1 MIKLKK
7 LLLFISAIGIYNV
20 LIYILYSV
28 EVGHE
33 GANINNLS
41 DTYWYSLVT
50 LTTVG
55 YGDFFPVTFWGR
67 FIGMVFV
74 LGSLGMLGYVLT
86 ELSLKISEY
95 IKKREMGHF
104 GTTMKNHC
112 IIIGWN
118 AFSKQVAE
126 QIIKANENL
135 AIVVNNEADLK
146 TIKQLYT
153 DKNCFV
159 LVSELNDFD
168 NLSKV
173 NITDAKRVYIS
184 FENDTDTLVYTISLK
199 KKYDL
204 VKCVVAIE
212 NIELKASFNYL
223 GVQFIIPK
231 KEIVSKFIASY
242 IFEPNV
248 ALLTEDLIS
257 TSDTEE
263 NLDIC
268 ENVLTQNHDLIGTRY
283 FDAFVN
289 LKKDKGII
297 LIAVSRDTNLIKS
310 PEDNFELKENDVLIY
325 IANGMNKQAITGV

>member
-1 MIKLKK
+1 MSTKQKLI
-7 LLLFISAIGIYNV
+7 LFTVIAAIYNLLV
-20 LIYILYSV
+20 YGLYYFESNF
-28 EVGHE
+28 ENT
-33 GANINNLS
+33 NIHNLA
-41 DTYWYSLVT
+41 DAYWYSLVT

-55 YGDFFPVTFWGR
+55 YGDFYPITFWGR
-67 FIGMVFV
+67 LIGILFV
-74 LGSLGMLGYVLT
+74 LGSLGMLGFIVT

-95 IKKREMGHF
+95 LKKREMGYF
-104 GTTMKNHC
+104 GTDMNNHC

-118 AFSKQVAE
+118 AFSRQVAE

-135 AIVVNNEADLK
+135 AIVVNQESDLK
-146 TIKQLYT
+146 TIKQIYS

-159 LVSELNDFD
+159 LLADLNDYKS
-168 NLSKV
+168 LEKI
-173 NITDAKRVYIS
+173 NIKDSRRVYVS

-199 KKYDL
+199 KRYES

-212 NIELKASFNYL
+212 NIELKSSFNYL

-257 TSDTEE
+257 TSNDRS

-268 ENVLTQNHDLIGTRY
+268 ETKLTSSHKYTETSFFDTYIDL
-283 FDAFVN
+283 
-289 LKKDKGII
+289 KEKSGIT
-297 LIAVSRDTNLIKS
+297 LVALSREGELIKN
-310 PEDNFELKENDVLIY
+310 PENNLVLKANDVLVY
-325 IANGMNKQAITGV
+325 IANGENKQFLN

>member
-1 MIKLKK
+1 MIKQKK
-7 LLLFISAIGIYNV
+7 LFLFVGAILIYNV
-20 LIYILYSV
+20 LIYIMYSV
-28 EVGHE
+28 ESGHE
-33 GANINNLS
+33 GANIKNLS

-67 FIGMVFV
+67 FTAMVFV
-74 LGSLGMLGYVLT
+74 LGSLGILGYVLT

-118 AFSKQVAE
+118 GFSEQVAE

-135 AIVVNNEADLK
+135 AVVVDNEADVK
-146 TIKQLYT
+146 SIKQLYP

-159 LVSELNDFD
+159 LLSKLNDFK
-168 NLSKV
+168 NLNKV
-173 NITDAKRVYIS
+173 NIADAKRVYIS

-199 KKYDL
+199 EQYDL

-212 NIELKASFNYL
+212 NVELRASFNYL
-223 GVQFIIPK
+223 GIQFIIPK

-257 TSDTEE
+257 TSNTEE

-268 ENVLTQNHDLIGTRY
+268 ENILTQNHELIGFCY
-283 FDAFVN
+283 FDAFVK
-289 LKKDKGII
+289 LKKQNGII
-297 LIAVSRDTNLIKS
+297 LIAMSRNSNLIKT
-310 PEDNFELKENDVLIY
+310 PKDDFELKENDVLIY
-325 IANGMNKQAITGV
+325 IANGKNKHTIFDD

>member
-1 MIKLKK
+1 MIKPKK
-7 LLLFISAIGIYNV
+7 ILLFLSTIGIYNV

-41 DTYWYSLVT
+41 DTYWYSVVT

-67 FIGMVFV
+67 FIGMAFV
-74 LGSLGMLGYVLT
+74 LGSLGILGYVLT

-95 IKKREMGHF
+95 VKKREMGYF

-118 AFSKQVAE
+118 SFSKQVAE
-126 QIIKANENL
+126 QIINAGENL

-153 DKNCFV
+153 EKKCFV

-168 NLSKV
+168 NLNKV

-257 TSDTEE
+257 TSTTEN

-268 ENVLTQNHDLIGTRY
+268 ETVLTTNHELIGSQY
-283 FDAFVN
+283 FDSYVA
-289 LKKDKGII
+289 LKKDKGIV
-297 LIAVSRDTNLIKS
+297 LVAVSRNFELIKN
-310 PEDNFELKENDVLIY
+310 PKDNFKLKENDVLIY
-325 IANGMNKQAITGV
+325 NANGKNKHAIIGA

>member
-1 MIKLKK
+1 MIKPKK
-7 LLLFISAIGIYNV
+7 LFLFISAILIYNV
-20 LIYILYSV
+20 LIYILYSA

-33 GANINNLS
+33 GANIQNLS

-67 FIGMVFV
+67 FIGMAFV

-95 IKKREMGHF
+95 VKKREMGYF

-126 QIIKANENL
+126 QIINAGEDL

-146 TIKQLYT
+146 TIKQLYA

-159 LVSELNDFD
+159 LLSELNDFD
-168 NLSKV
+168 NLNKV

-199 KKYDL
+199 KKYEL

-257 TSDTEE
+257 TSTTEE

-268 ENVLTQNHDLIGTRY
+268 ETILNTNHELIGTRY
-283 FDAFVN
+283 IDSYVA
-289 LKKDKGII
+289 LKKDKGIV
-297 LIAVSRDTNLIKS
+297 LVAVSR
-310 PEDNFELKENDVLIY
+310 NFELIKNPENNFVLKESDVLIY
-325 IANGMNKQAITGV
+325 IANGMNKQAIVGA

>member
-1 MIKLKK
+1 MNTKQKLI
-7 LLLFISAIGIYNV
+7 LFTVIAAIYNLLV
-20 LIYILYSV
+20 YGLYYFESNF
-28 EVGHE
+28 ENT
-33 GANINNLS
+33 NIHNLA
-41 DTYWYSLVT
+41 DAYWYSLVT

-55 YGDFFPVTFWGR
+55 YGDFYPITFWGR
-67 FIGMVFV
+67 LIGILFV
-74 LGSLGMLGYVLT
+74 LGSLGMLGFIVT

-95 IKKREMGHF
+95 LKKREMGYF
-104 GTTMKNHC
+104 GTDMNNHC

-118 AFSKQVAE
+118 AFSRQVAE

-135 AIVVNNEADLK
+135 AIVVNQESDLK
-146 TIKQLYT
+146 TIKQIYS

-159 LVSELNDFD
+159 LLADLNDYKS
-168 NLSKV
+168 LEKV
-173 NITDAKRVYIS
+173 NIKDSRRVYVS

-199 KKYDL
+199 KRYES

-212 NIELKASFNYL
+212 NIELKSSFNYL

-257 TSDTEE
+257 TSNDRS

-268 ENVLTQNHDLIGTRY
+268 ETKLTSKHVYINTNY
-283 FDAFVN
+283 FDTFVK
-289 LKKDKGII
+289 LKEQYGIT
-297 LIAVSRDTNLIKS
+297 LVALSRNGELIKN
-310 PEDNFELKENDVLIY
+310 PENSFKLLEDDILVY
-325 IANGMNKQAITGV
+325 IANGENKQFLN

>member
-1 MIKLKK
+1 MIKQRK
-7 LLLFISAIGIYNV
+7 LLLFLSAILIYNL
-20 LIYILYSV
+20 LIYILYRI
-28 EVGHE
+28 EAGYE
-33 GANINNLS
+33 GANITNLG

-67 FIGMVFV
+67 FTAMIFI
-74 LGSLGMLGYVLT
+74 LGSLGMLGYMLT

-118 AFSKQVAE
+118 DFSEQVAE
-126 QIIKANENL
+126 QIIKADESL
-135 AIVVNNEADLK
+135 AVVVDSEDDLK
-146 TIKQLYT
+146 SIKLLYP

-159 LVSELNDFD
+159 ILSKLNDFE
-168 NLSKV
+168 NLNKV
-173 NITDAKRVYIS
+173 NITEAKRVYIS
-184 FENDTDTLVYTISLK
+184 FESDTDTLVYTISLK
-199 KKYDL
+199 EKYDL

-212 NIELKASFNYL
+212 NVELRASFNYL
-223 GVQFIIPK
+223 GIQFIIPK

-257 TSDTEE
+257 TSNTEE

-268 ENVLTQNHDLIGTRY
+268 ENILAQEHELIGTCY
-283 FDAFVN
+283 FDAFVK
-289 LKKDKGII
+289 LKKEHGII
-297 LIAVSRDTNLIKS
+297 LIAVSRNSTLIKS
-310 PEDNFELKENDVLIY
+310 PKDDFELEENDVLIY
-325 IANGMNKQAITGV
+325 IANGKNKHAIFVD

>member
-1 MIKLKK
+1 MIKPKK
-7 LLLFISAIGIYNV
+7 LLLFVSAIGIYNV

-118 AFSKQVAE
+118 TFSKQVAE
-126 QIIKANENL
+126 QIIKADENL
-135 AIVVNNEADLK
+135 AIVVNSEADLK

-159 LVSELNDFD
+159 LLSELNDFD
-168 NLSKV
+168 NLNKV
-173 NITDAKRVYIS
+173 NITDSKRVYVS

-257 TSDTEE
+257 TSNTEE

-268 ENVLTQNHDLIGTRY
+268 ENVLTQNHELIGTRY

-289 LKKDKGII
+289 LKKHKGIV
-297 LIAVSRDTNLIKS
+297 LVAVSRDTNLIKS

-325 IANGMNKQAITGV
+325 IANGKSKQTITSS

>member
-1 MIKLKK
+1 MIKPKK
-7 LLLFISAIGIYNV
+7 LLLFFSAVLIYNV

-28 EVGHE
+28 EAGFE
-33 GANINNLS
+33 GANITNLS

-74 LGSLGMLGYVLT
+74 LGSLGILGYVLT

-95 IKKREMGHF
+95 IKKREMGYF
-104 GTTMKNHC
+104 GTKMKNHC

-118 AFSKQVAE
+118 SFSKQVAE
-126 QIIKANENL
+126 QIIKADEDL
-135 AIVVNNEADLK
+135 AIIVDNEADLK

-159 LVSELNDFD
+159 LLSELNDFD

-173 NITDAKRVYIS
+173 NITDAKRVYVS

-257 TSDTEE
+257 TSTTEE

-268 ENVLTQNHDLIGTRY
+268 ETVLTPNHEHIGAHY

-289 LKKDKGII
+289 LKKNKGIV
-297 LIAVSRDTNLIKS
+297 LIAVSRDANLIKS
-310 PEDNFELKENDVLIY
+310 PEDNFKLQQNDVLIY
-325 IANGMNKQAITGV
+325 IANGKNKHAIIGA

>member
-1 MIKLKK
+1 MIKPKK
-7 LLLFISAIGIYNV
+7 LLLFISTILIYNV

-33 GANINNLS
+33 GANIKNLS

-67 FIGMVFV
+67 FIGMAFV

-86 ELSLKISEY
+86 ELNLKISEY
-95 IKKREMGHF
+95 IKKREMGYF

-118 AFSKQVAE
+118 TFSKQVAE
-126 QIIKANENL
+126 QIIKADENL
-135 AIVVNNEADLK
+135 AIVVDSEADLK
-146 TIKQLYT
+146 AIKQLYT
-153 DKNCFV
+153 EKNCFV
-159 LVSELNDFD
+159 LLSELNDFD
-168 NLSKV
+168 NLNKV
-173 NITDAKRVYIS
+173 NITDSKRVYIS

-199 KKYDL
+199 KKYEF

-212 NIELKASFNYL
+212 NIELKTSFNYL

-257 TSDTEE
+257 TSNTED

-268 ENVLTQNHDLIGTRY
+268 ETVLNTNHELIGTQY

-289 LKKDKGII
+289 LKKSKGIV
-297 LIAVSRDTNLIKS
+297 LIAVSRASNLIKS
-310 PEDNFELKENDVLIY
+310 PEDTFELKENDVLIY
-325 IANGMNKQAITGV
+325 IANGKNKNSIVGK

>member
-1 MIKLKK
+1 MIKPKK
-7 LLLFISAIGIYNV
+7 LLIFIGWVALYNL

-33 GANINNLS
+33 GANIKNLS

-67 FIGMVFV
+67 FIGMAFV
-74 LGSLGMLGYVLT
+74 LGSLGMLGYILT

-95 IKKREMGHF
+95 VKKREMGYF

-126 QIIKANENL
+126 QIIKAGENL
-135 AIVVNNEADLK
+135 AIVVNNEVDLK
-146 TIKQLYT
+146 AIKQLYT

-159 LVSELNDFD
+159 LLSELNDFD
-168 NLSKV
+168 NLNKV
-173 NITDAKRVYIS
+173 NITYAKRVYIS

-257 TSDTEE
+257 TSTTEE

-268 ENVLTQNHDLIGTRY
+268 ETILIKNHLLIGSSYLDTY
-283 FDAFVN
+283 VS

-297 LIAVSRDTNLIKS
+297 LVAISRDFELIKN
-310 PEDNFELKENDVLIY
+310 PDNNFILKENDVLIY
-325 IANGMNKQAITGV
+325 IANGMNKQAIIGV

>member
-1 MIKLKK
+1 MIKVKK
-7 LLLFISAIGIYNV
+7 IILFISAVIIYNLLV
-20 LIYILYSV
+20 YILFRV
-28 EVGHE
+28 EVGHD
-33 GANINNLS
+33 GANIKNLS

-67 FIGMVFV
+67 FIGIAFV
-74 LGSLGMLGYVLT
+74 LGSLGILGYVLT

-95 IKKREMGHF
+95 IKKREMGYF
-104 GTTMKNHC
+104 GTTMNNHC

-118 AFSKQVAE
+118 DFSKQVAE

-146 TIKQLYT
+146 SIKELYT

-159 LVSELNDFD
+159 LLSKLNDFD
-168 NLSKV
+168 NLNKV
-173 NITDAKRVYIS
+173 NIIQAKRVYIS

-199 KKYDL
+199 KKYDII
-204 VKCVVAIE
+204 KCVVAIE

-257 TSDTEE
+257 TSNTEDD
-263 NLDIC
+263 LDIC
-268 ENVLTQNHDLIGTRY
+268 ENILTQNHELIGSCYLDT
-283 FDAFVN
+283 FIK
-289 LKKDKGII
+289 LKKEKGIV
-297 LIAVSRDTNLIKS
+297 LIAVSRDFKLIKTPKDS
-310 PEDNFELKENDVLIY
+310 FVFKENDVLIY
-325 IANGMNKQAITGV
+325 IANGKTKNAISE

>member
-1 MIKLKK
+1 MIKSKK
-7 LLLFISAIGIYNV
+7 LLLFVSAVLTYNV

-41 DTYWYSLVT
+41 DTYWYSVVT

-67 FIGMVFV
+67 FIGMAFV
-74 LGSLGMLGYVLT
+74 LGSLGILGYVLT

-95 IKKREMGHF
+95 VKKRDMGHF
-104 GTTMKNHC
+104 GTSMKNHC

-126 QIIKANENL
+126 QIIKADEDL
-135 AIVVNNEADLK
+135 AIVVDTEADLK
-146 TIKQLYT
+146 AIKQLYAN
-153 DKNCFV
+153 KNCFV

-168 NLSKV
+168 NLNKV

-199 KKYDL
+199 KKFEFI
-204 VKCVVAIE
+204 KCVVAIE
-212 NIELKASFNYL
+212 NIELKTSFNYL

-257 TSDTEE
+257 TSNTEE
-263 NLDIC
+263 DLDIC
-268 ENVLTQNHDLIGTRY
+268 ETILTQNHELIDALY

-289 LKKDKGII
+289 LKKDKGIVLIAISRDSI
-297 LIAVSRDTNLIKS
+297 LIKT
-310 PEDNFELKENDVLIY
+310 PEDNFKLKENDVLIY
-325 IANGMNKQAITGV
+325 IANGMNKQAIVGA

>member
-1 MIKLKK
+1 MIKQKK
-7 LLLFISAIGIYNV
+7 ILLFLSTIGIYNV

-28 EVGHE
+28 EVGHK

-67 FIGMVFV
+67 FIGMAFV
-74 LGSLGMLGYVLT
+74 LGSLGILGYVLT

-95 IKKREMGHF
+95 IKKREMGYF

-126 QIIKANENL
+126 QIIKADEDL
-135 AIVVNNEADLK
+135 TIVVNNEADLK
-146 TIKQLYT
+146 TIKQLYP
-153 DKNCFV
+153 DKNCFAF
-159 LVSELNDFD
+159 LSELNDFD
-168 NLSKV
+168 NLNKV
-173 NITDAKRVYIS
+173 NITDAKRVYVS

-257 TSDTEE
+257 TSNTEE

-268 ENVLTQNHDLIGTRY
+268 ESVLTQNHELIGAPY
-283 FDAFVN
+283 FDTYVN
-289 LKKDKGII
+289 LKKNKGIV
-297 LIAVSRDTNLIKS
+297 LVAVSRNFELIKN

-325 IANGMNKQAITGV
+325 IANGKNKHAVVGA

>member
-1 MIKLKK
+1 MIKTKK
-7 LLLFISAIGIYNV
+7 LLLFISAVLIYNV

-33 GANINNLS
+33 GANIQNLS

-67 FIGMVFV
+67 FTGMAFV

-86 ELSLKISEY
+86 ELNLKISEY
-95 IKKREMGHF
+95 IKKREMGYF

-126 QIIKANENL
+126 QIIKAGENL
-135 AIVVNNEADLK
+135 SVVVNNEADLK

-159 LVSELNDFD
+159 LVTELNDFD
-168 NLSKV
+168 NLEKV
-173 NITDAKRVYIS
+173 NITEAKRVYIS

-257 TSDTEE
+257 TSTTED

-268 ENVLTQNHDLIGTRY
+268 ETVLNTNHELIGTRY
-283 FDAFVN
+283 LDSYLN
-289 LKKDKGII
+289 LKKDK
-297 LIAVSRDTNLIKS
+297 
-310 PEDNFELKENDVLIY
+310 
-325 IANGMNKQAITGV
+325 